1 MCAVDSHYV
10 SRAIER
16 TGNATT
22 DSVAKEGRVKV
33 NEQQTAGGSP
43 PTPGGAGLG
52 YGCAE
57 FGAGASR
64 CVAGMTGGAVAK
76 NGSDA
81 TCGGTCSPLFPFEW
95 LAVRRLSKYSP
106 DNRTLIVSLPEGEP
120 SSWLKKSKQLARAL
134 PATLKLA
141 VAQGQHI
148 PLRAAAVELDDTY
161 DLVSLAGD
169 ATGFESPACGVCM
182 KAPFTMP
189 FDAVLPKRSEVSNI
203 LAPVAISATHVR
215 YNAVRME
222 PTWMILGHAAGAA
235 AALAAK
241 QRLPSVQAVDVDELQ
256 RVLVEQKQMLTWP
269 Q

>member
-1 MCAVDSHYV
+1 MV
-10 SRAIER
+10 
-16 TGNATT
+16 
-22 DSVAKEGRVKV
+22 KEGRVKV
-33 NEQQTAGGSP
+33 NEQQTAGGP
-43 PTPGGAGLG
+43 PPAPSGAGLG

-81 TCGGTCSPLFPFEW
+81 TCGGACSPLAPFEW
-95 LAVRRLSKYSP
+95 LAVRRLSTYSP

-120 SSWLKKSKQLARAL
+120 SSWLKKSKELARTL
-134 PATLKLA
+134 PAALKLA

-169 ATGFESPACGVCM
+169 ATGSDSPACGVCM
-182 KAPFTMP
+182 KLPFTMP
-189 FDAVLPKRSEVSNI
+189 FDTMLPKRSEVSNI

-235 AALAAK
+235 AAKYVAEAGI
-241 QRLPSVQAVDVDELQ
+241 PAHDVDVQALQ
-256 RVLVEQKQMLTWP
+256 KLLRAQKQLIMPSDPL
-269 Q
+269 

>member
-1 MCAVDSHYV
+1 M
-10 SRAIER
+10 
-16 TGNATT
+16 
-22 DSVAKEGRVKV
+22 AKEGRVKV

-43 PTPGGAGLG
+43 PAPGGAGLG

-57 FGAGASR
+57 FGTGTSR
-64 CVAGMTGGAVAK
+64 CVAGMTGGAIAK

-81 TCGGTCSPLFPFEW
+81 TCGGACSPLAPFEW
-95 LAVRRLSKYSP
+95 LAVRRLSTYSP
-106 DNRTLIVSLPEGEP
+106 DNRTLIVSLPEGET
-120 SSWLKKSKQLARAL
+120 SSWLKKSKQLARTL
-134 PATLKLA
+134 PAALKLV

-169 ATGFESPACGVCM
+169 ATGSESPACGVCM
-182 KAPFTMP
+182 KSPFHMP
-189 FDAVLPKRSEVSNI
+189 FDAMLPKRSEVSNI